1 MGRMV
6 EKTAKTVQEAIAL
19 ALEELSLTIDDV
31 EVEVLDEG
39 KTAIFGLLG
48 GKMAKVQVYERDTDS
63 MIEAEQVSKQT
74 MASESAFDADQ
85 EDDLE
90 ADTESDD
97 EYDEEASPD
106 VERVIEF
113 LGRILDGIHADSQ
126 LEYHE
131 TDAGIFIDIYS
142 EDSGILIGHRGETLD
157 ALQYLVNLYLNK
169 GRDEFVRVTVDI
181 EQYRKK
187 REKTLVKLAER
198 VAEKVIRLRRN
209 VTMEAMNSYERRIV
223 HSTLQGNPKID
234 TYSVGEEPNRKVVVA
249 LKSRGDYSSGSHR
262 RY

>member
-63 MIEAEQVSKQT
+63 MIEPEQVSKQT
-74 MASESAFDADQ
+74 MASESAFDTDRD
-85 EDDLE
+85 DDLE
-90 ADTESDD
+90 ADAESDE
-97 EYDEEASPD
+97 EYDEPSQD

-113 LGRILDGIHADSQ
+113 LGRILDGIHADCQ

-249 LKSRGDYSSGSHR
+249 LKSRGDYSSGGHR